1 MKKADRIESLVRGLA
16 LGETSHAGFFLGYF
30 SLFNDQKYYEA
41 HDVLEHL
48 WLKTSDQSYQFFKGL
63 IQLAGAFVH
72 LKKQYQHPEHAT
84 HGRRLRPAY
93 RLFLAA
99 EQNLTPF
106 SPGYLG
112 FKVADAIQLCRD
124 YGQQLVENRYQTNPW
139 KPETAPLLPLP
150 QPASPPNL

>member
-1 MKKADRIESLVRGLA
+1 MKKADRIESFMRERLP
-16 LGETSHAGFFLGYF
+16 GETSHERFFLGYF

-84 HGRRLRPAY
+84 HSRRLRPAY

-99 EQNLTPF
+99 EQNLAPF
-106 SPGYLG
+106 TAGYLG
-112 FKVADAIQLCRD
+112 FNVADAIQLCRD
-124 YGQQLVENRYQTNPW
+124 YGQHLIENQYRTNPW
-139 KPETAPLLPLP
+139 KPETAPRLPMPHPESLTK
-150 QPASPPNL
+150 L